1 MIEMIL
7 IVLFIYLMY
16 FFWISFNFD
25 KKGQIKVHGKNK
37 KGKGSK
43 KKMPSEVEY
52 FVAKYNIDL
61 TKVNYRYFL
70 QLMGLVI
77 AVDIGIVVAIV
88 LRFKEF
94 WLQLLIGFVL
104 IIIVV
109 LISFKI
115 LAKFFRKKGLIKNV

>member
-1 MIEMIL
+1 
-7 IVLFIYLMY
+7 MY

-25 KKGQIKVHGKNK
+25 KNGEIKVHGKNK
-37 KGKGSK
+37 KGKETK

-88 LRFKEF
+88 LGFKEF
-94 WLQLLIGFVL
+94 WLQLLLGFVL

-109 LISFKI
+109 GHLFWLILFFASQIHIEPCCNSQHLPI
-115 LAKFFRKKGLIKNV
+115 LKVHI

>member
-1 MIEMIL
+1 MIGMIL
-7 IVLFIYLMY
+7 IILFIYLMY

-25 KKGQIKVHGKNK
+25 KRGEIKTHGKNK
-37 KGKGSK
+37 KGRSYR

-61 TKVNYRYFL
+61 TKLNYRYFL
-70 QLMGLVI
+70 QLMGLVV

-88 LRFKEF
+88 LQFKEF
-94 WLQLLIGFVL
+94 WLQLLLGFIL

-115 LAKFFRKKGLIKNV
+115 LAKFFKKRGLIKNV